1 MQYETR
7 RRTSRAK
14 TAQVFWANSLLAR
27 TGHLTCTRHVLRIWR
42 NFLTSLAILA
52 AIAVTAATAVASAA
66 TITTPHVEVE
76 LISETAALVPGTSTT
91 LGIRVRHAPEWHTY
105 WVNPGD
111 AGYALRLN
119 WVLPEGVTLGQIQ
132 WPVPKRILTGDAK
145 SPITNFG
152 YDGEV
157 LLLIPITVGAAVK
170 ADQSLALLARADWL
184 VCRDMCIPED
194 GELTLSM
201 PVQTAGSTP
210 TPGPA
215 AADFAA
221 ARRKLA
227 VAAVEWKTQAR
238 IADRNLLLLLDVPE
252 QERSA
257 KRVEAFSVQE
267 GSTDTAVHT
276 AYRTETGYA
285 VQLRLA
291 ADVSKQTAMNF
302 VVVLQGADASSTPR
316 SVNISAPVTHGS
328 AALPTDAIPLSVEP
342 AGTSELS
349 VLAAI
354 ALAFVGGLVLN
365 LMPCVFPVLSL
376 KILGF
381 AFHAGEDDSG
391 RRAMRMHGLAYAAG
405 VVVSFLALASLL
417 LALRAGG
424 AAVGWGFQLQSPVV
438 VWCLAVIFCLIGLNL
453 VGAFEFGQFAPSSVL
468 SFQAKNPSV
477 DAFLG
482 GVLAVVAA
490 SPCTAPFMG
499 AALGFA
505 IAQGAWVA
513 LAVFLS
519 LGLGMAL
526 PYVVLAWFPAWLKRL
541 PKPGVWM
548 IRLKQGLAFP
558 MFATVVWLV
567 WVLSLQSGA
576 DAAAVSLL
584 GLVGVALGA
593 WLIGMQTRTVGWI
606 GVAVMLVAVFIAR
619 PQSTLGADPAA
630 AVPSSG
636 AVTSKWQTWSPD
648 RVAELTAQGKPVFVD
663 FTAAWCVS
671 CQANKRMVLSR
682 SDIEGDFAKKNIVL
696 LRADWTNRD
705 ARISSAL
712 ASMGRSGV
720 PAYAFYAPGKP
731 IQLLPE
737 VLTTGI
743 VRTAISAL

>member
-1 MQYETR
+1 MLHRLNPLESLT
-7 RRTSRAK
+7 TSVTSK
-14 TAQVFWANSLLAR
+14 PLL
-27 TGHLTCTRHVLRIWR
+27 GW
-42 NFLTSLAILA
+42 LA
-52 AIAVTAATAVASAA
+52 ALLFTVIGLIAMSGVHAAAVK
-66 TITTPHVEVE
+66 TPHVEVE
-76 LISETAALVPGTSTT
+76 LLSESSTLVPGSSTT
-91 LGIRVRHAPEWHTY
+91 LGIRIRHAPEWHTY
-105 WVNPGD
+105 WINPGD
-111 AGYALRLN
+111 AGYAFRLA
-119 WVLPEGVTLGQIQ
+119 WVLPEGVTVGNVQ
-132 WPVPKRILTGDAK
+132 WPLPKRIFTGDPKAL
-145 SPITNFG
+145 ITNFG

-157 LLLIPITVGAAVK
+157 MLLIPITLSEAVK
-170 ADQSLALLARADWL
+170 TEQTLALIAKADWL
-184 VCRDMCIPED
+184 VCRDMCIPEE
-194 GELTLSM
+194 GELTLSL
-201 PVQTAGSTP
+201 PVKLADSTP
-210 TPGPA
+210 TASATSAEFAKARSKLPTPA
-215 AADFAA
+215 VD
-221 ARRKLA
+221 
-227 VAAVEWKTQAR
+227 WKAQAK
-238 IADRNLLLLLDVPE
+238 IADRNLLLQLDVPDKD
-252 QERSA
+252 RSA
-257 KRVEAFSVQE
+257 TQVEVFSVAE

-285 VQLRLA
+285 VQLKLA
-291 ADVSKQTAMNF
+291 SDSSNQGSQSPMSF
-302 VVVLQGADASSTPR
+302 VVALGHGSAER
-316 SVNISAPVTHGS
+316 SAPRAVLITAPVVRGS
-328 AALPTDAIPLSVEP
+328 AALPTDATPLTAESNG
-342 AGTSELS
+342 GTQLS
-349 VLAAI
+349 IMAAI

-391 RRAMRMHGLAYAAG
+391 RQAMRMHGLAYAAG
-405 VVVSFLALASLL
+405 VVISFLALAALL

-438 VWCLAVIFCLIGLNL
+438 VWALAVVFCLIGLNL
-453 VGAFEFGQFAPSSVL
+453 VGAFEFGQFAPSSIL
-468 SFQAKNPSV
+468 SLQAKRPSV
-477 DAFLG
+477 DAFFG

-541 PKPGVWM
+541 PRPGAWM

-576 DAAAVSLL
+576 DAAAICLL
-584 GLVGVALGA
+584 GLIGVSMGA
-593 WLIGMQTRTVGWI
+593 WLIGMSSRTVAWAGI
-606 GVAVMLVAVFIAR
+606 AVILAAVVIAR
-619 PQSTLGADPAA
+619 PQALLASESAPSAQAPLNGIST
-630 AVPSSG
+630 S
-636 AVTSKWQTWSPD
+636 TWQAWSPD
-648 RVAELTAQGKPVFVD
+648 RVTELTAKGIPVFVD

-682 SDIEGDFAKKNIVL
+682 TDMVRDFTDKRIVL

-705 ARISSAL
+705 ERITRAL
-712 ASMGRSGV
+712 AAMGRSGV
-720 PAYAFYAPGKP
+720 PAYALYAPGKP

-743 VRTAISAL
+743 VRSAIAAL

>member
-1 MQYETR
+1 MQTVAR
-7 RRTSRAK
+7 FIVWLLWSNSLRSVKGSSTSRH
-14 TAQVFWANSLLAR
+14 TL
-27 TGHLTCTRHVLRIWR
+27 LTCLRILVSHVVA
-42 NFLTSLAILA
+42 FA
-52 AIAVTAATAVASAA
+52 AIAGTVAMGTVVAAAP
-66 TITTPHVEVE
+66 ITTPHVEVE
-76 LISETAALVPGTSTT
+76 LISESAALTSGASAT
-91 LGIRVRHAPEWHTY
+91 LGIRVRHAPGWHTY

-119 WVLPEGVTLGQIQ
+119 WVLPEGVTLGDIQ
-132 WPVPKRILTGDAK
+132 WPVPKRIFTGDTK

-157 LLLIPITVGAAVK
+157 LLLIPVTVSASVK
-170 ADQSLALLARADWL
+170 PDQSLALLARADWL

-194 GELTLSM
+194 GELTLSV
-201 PVQTAGSTP
+201 PVQAAGAPPKDGT
-210 TPGPA
+210 A
-215 AADFAA
+215 AAAFVA
-221 ARRKLA
+221 ARSKLA
-227 VAAVEWKTQAR
+227 VAAVDWKTQAK
-238 IADRNLLLLLDVPE
+238 IAGRNVLLQLDVPE
-252 QERSA
+252 KDRSA
-257 KRVEAFSVQE
+257 KRVEVFSVRE
-267 GSTDTAVHT
+267 GSTDTSVHT

-291 ADVSKQTAMNF
+291 ADAPDQTAMNF
-302 VVVLQGADASSTPR
+302 VVVLEGADPTSPPR
-316 SVNISAPVTHGS
+316 SVNISAPVVSRLT
-328 AALPTDAIPLSVEP
+328 ALPEDAIPMSIE
-342 AGTSELS
+342 TSGAAQLS

-354 ALAFVGGLVLN
+354 ALAFVGGLALN

-391 RRAMRMHGLAYAAG
+391 RKAMRMHGLAYAAG

-438 VWCLAVIFCLIGLNL
+438 VWCLAVVFCLIGLNL

-505 IAQGAWVA
+505 IAQGASVA

-541 PKPGVWM
+541 PKPGAWM

-584 GLVGVALGA
+584 GLVAVALGA
-593 WLIGMQTRTVGWI
+593 WLIGMQRRSVGWVGI
-606 GVAVMLVAVFIAR
+606 AVMLLAVVVAR
-619 PQSTLGADPAA
+619 PESSAVAEPATA
-630 AVPSSG
+630 AQING
-636 AVTSKWQTWSPD
+636 KVTSKWQPWSPD
-648 RVAELTAQGKPVFVD
+648 RVAELTAEGKPVFVD

-682 SDIEGDFAKKNIVL
+682 TDIEGEFAKKNIVL

-720 PAYAFYAPGKP
+720 PAYALYAPGKP

-743 VRTAISAL
+743 VRTAIAAL